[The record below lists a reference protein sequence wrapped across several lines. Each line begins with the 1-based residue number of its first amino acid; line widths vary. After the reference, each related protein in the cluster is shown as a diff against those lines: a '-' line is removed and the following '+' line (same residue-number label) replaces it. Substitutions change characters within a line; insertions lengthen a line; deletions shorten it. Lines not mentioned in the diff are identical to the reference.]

1 MKTIILIFLC
11 VFSYIACAEQL
22 QSNPGSR
29 EKISFEKLRK
39 EFAEPDML
47 YAPFFF
53 WFWDT
58 KLNPEICAK
67 MAEKMLEQHCNPG
80 YAHARWPMVPTP
92 SASVEEAR
100 KITKKQWLTKDW
112 FDAFSAALEVTE
124 KNNGYLGYCDEYWWP
139 SGQAAGRLLKKH
151 PDLNAKYLSWTTFN
165 VKNGKTIELP
175 VSLFTVAARLAPDSK
190 IEKADVPSLY
200 YANWIW
206 HPAPESIQHRA
217 NGTFNNKCRLKTTF
231 NIDKKNSEV
240 TKAIINI
247 TVDNSFILYINGK
260 KVGENTDWEKI
271 SEFNIKKF
279 LKQGKN
285 ILEVQ
290 AIDDGGAFGLIAS
303 AEITFYG
310 NKILK
315 INSDSNW
322 LAATTEKPEWVPAKE
337 IATSTDAPWN
347 IVKVTHQTTTIISET
362 LKVIGE
368 GKSFQWTPPSD
379 GNWRIYSFKLN
390 DHNTPDYMNKR
401 LGPVFCK
408 MVEEPYAKH
417 FAGKLGKSIPGVFND
432 NEGHFPYKIG
442 WSKDMVSLYK
452 EKTGRDIRKWI
463 PLLFD
468 KDVEG
473 KYARTRCEWYDTA
486 TDLYAQFFKASN
498 DWLTERGMYYIA
510 NLWEESLIWQLIM
523 VPDFFK
529 LQRVFS
535 MPGTDCL
542 QEKALDVH
550 DFKEAQSVAEFENRR
565 LQSEIMG
572 AGGWKSFNPVFLK
585 KAVNS
590 LTTWGVSHIVPHCI
604 FMNRRLEG
612 NPWTPD
618 WYDENP
624 LFKYLYL
631 WADFTRRTSYINSH
645 GRTVPEVLL
654 LNPMESICAIAP
666 PELFDPAIT
675 TIIWNEKDFITD
687 DIFHIDKVYSTA
699 IRDLTKNRID
709 FLIADKHYIRQ
720 MRVVGNNLVRDEFK
734 FKTIILPP
742 LVVLPIDVAEK
753 ILDFAQRGG
762 KVFALGELPLGSTDN
777 GMNDPKMKVLMNNL
791 EKQKSFK
798 FSKKKLP
805 INVPGLQSRIEF
817 ISGAFDMLQQHRR
830 IDDRDFFW
838 LANNADLE
846 QECEIEVFE
855 VSGRAEIW
863 NCENGKVISVMSQKS
878 KTNNSRGLA
887 NVETQRLKLS
897 FCPYEAYWLVFN
909 PKQKSI
915 YKLHKRI
922 PSSRIIQKITG
933 DWYVKIDPSVQ
944 PNLEIP
950 VKLPREFTRMNKVEK
965 SLTLWSEWKM
975 LDKKFTGFIDYTKVI
990 ECNSIS
996 KDVILSLGTVYNMA
1010 EVWIN
1015 GKHAGAKLWPPYEF
1029 EVGELLKIGKNKI
1042 KIRIGNL
1049 TGNNYGVF
1057 TPSGL
1062 SGPVELKNSHR

>member
-1 MKTIILIFLC
+1 MKKIILTLFF
-11 VFSYIACAEQL
+11 VFSYTACAAQFP
-22 QSNPGSR
+22 SNHGTR
-29 EKISFEKLRK
+29 KNISFDKLRK

-80 YAHARWPMVPTP
+80 YAHARWPMVPTS

-100 KITKKQWLTKDW
+100 KITEKQWLTETW

-124 KNNGYLGYCDEYWWP
+124 KKNGYLGYCDEYWWP

-165 VKNGKTIELP
+165 AKDGETIELP
-175 VSLFTVAARLAPDSK
+175 DSLFTIVARLASDNQ
-190 IEKADVPSLY
+190 IEKADIPPLS

-206 HPAPESIQHRA
+206 HPEPGSV
-217 NGTFNNKCRLKTTF
+217 NNKCRLKTTF
-231 NIDKKNSEV
+231 NLNRKTSEI
-240 TKAIINI
+240 TKAIIHI
-247 TVDNSFILYINGK
+247 TVDNSFVLFINGK
-260 KVGENTDWEKI
+260 KVGENTDWEKV
-271 SEFNIKKF
+271 SEYNIKKF
-279 LKQGKN
+279 LKHGEN
-285 ILEVQ
+285 ILEVE
-290 AIDDGGAFGLIAS
+290 ATDDGGAFGMIAS
-303 AEITFYG
+303 AAITFSG

-322 LAATTEKPEWVPAKE
+322 LAATTEKPEWVHTKE
-337 IATSTDAPWN
+337 IATSTAAPWN
-347 IVKVTHQTTTIISET
+347 IAKVTHQTTIIISDT
-362 LKVIGE
+362 LKIIGE
-368 GKSFQWTPPSD
+368 GESFQWTAPAD
-379 GNWRIYSFKLN
+379 GNWRIYSFKLI

-401 LGPVFCK
+401 LGPVFCN

-417 FAGKLGKSIPGVFND
+417 FAGRLGKSVPGVFND
-432 NEGHFPYKIG
+432 HEGHFSFKIG
-442 WSKDMVSLYK
+442 WSKDMVNLYK

-473 KYARTRCEWYDTA
+473 KYARARCEWYDTA

-498 DWLTERGMYYIA
+498 DWLAKRGMYYIA

-550 DFKEAQSVAEFENRR
+550 DFKEAQSVSEFENRR
-565 LQSEIMG
+565 FQSEIMG
-572 AGGWKSFNPVFLK
+572 AGGWKPFNPIFLK
-585 KAVNS
+585 KTINS

-624 LFKYLYL
+624 LFRYLYL

-645 GRTVPEVLL
+645 GKTVPEVLL
-654 LNPMESICAIAP
+654 LNPMESICAVAP
-666 PELFDPAIT
+666 PDLFDPAKV

-709 FLIADKHYIRQ
+709 FLITDKHYIRQ
-720 MRVVGNNLVRDEFK
+720 MKVVGNNLVRDEFK
-734 FKTIILPP
+734 FKTIVLPP
-742 LVVLPIDVAEK
+742 LIVLPIDVAEK
-753 ILDFAQRGG
+753 ILEFAKKGG
-762 KVFALGELPLGSTDN
+762 KVFALGDLPLGSTDN
-777 GMNDPKMKVLMNNL
+777 GMNDPQLKKLMNNL
-791 EKQKSFK
+791 KKQKSFK
-798 FSKKKLP
+798 FSKDKLP
-805 INVPGLQSRIEF
+805 INVPGLQSCLHF
-817 ISGAFDMLQQHRR
+817 VSGGFDILQQHRK
-830 IDDRDFFW
+830 IDGRDFFW
-838 LANNADLE
+838 LANNANLE
-846 QECEIEVFE
+846 QKCEIEVFG
-855 VSGRAEIW
+855 VSGRTEIW
-863 NCENGKVISVMSQKS
+863 NCEDGKITPVSSKRSGISAQH
-878 KTNNSRGLA
+878 
-887 NVETQRLKLS
+887 LKLS
-897 FCPYEAYWLVFN
+897 FRPYEAYWLVFN
-909 PKQKSI
+909 PKRKAI
-915 YKLHKRI
+915 NKLDRKI
-922 PSSRIIQKITG
+922 SSSKIIQKITG

-950 VKLPREFTRMNKVEK
+950 VKFPRELTQMKKIEK
-965 SLTLWSEWKM
+965 PLTLWSDWKS
-975 LDKKFTGFIDYTKVI
+975 LDKKFTGFVDYTKVI
-990 ECNSIS
+990 ECNNMS
-996 KDVILSLGTVYNMA
+996 KNVILSLGTVYNMA

-1042 KIRIGNL
+1042 KIRTGNL
-1049 TGNNYGVF
+1049 TGNNYGIF

-1062 SGPVELKNSHR
+1062 IGPVELKW